1 MESENSGA
9 RVNYLA
15 PDVARWEAD
24 PALPV
29 IQLRGVV
36 KRFGDTTVLDGL
48 DLDIHTGQ
56 TTVICGQSGS
66 GKSVLLKLMNGLELP
81 DEGQVLLFGQDTREL
96 KPLELI
102 ETRKRISMMFQNYAL
117 LDSFNVARNIGFS
130 LLENTDMPREKIFDM
145 AQELLELLDL
155 ADAGKK
161 LPSELSGGMKKRV
174 SLARAV
180 ISNPEVVLFD
190 EPTTGLDPVM
200 IEFVD
205 NLVEQ
210 TRERYGI
217 TSVIISHDMT
227 STMRLADRVAMLHE
241 GKILA
246 YGTPEEVMAHDHE
259 VIRVFFEDAG
269 LERGLRSG
277 ATDVGISSSAD
288 AMEAPIVRLRGVHK
302 RFGEHH
308 VLKGVDMAIPQGKIT
323 VIIGG
328 SGSGKSVIMK
338 HIIGL
343 MRPDEGTVEVFG
355 QDISRLSDVEL
366 LPVRARFGMLF
377 QSAALLDSMTAAQN
391 VAFPLIERGV
401 KRKDARAQAMET
413 LEQLRIGDIANRFP
427 NSISN
432 GQKKRVGLARAII
445 TRPEIMIYDEPT
457 TGQDP
462 VMLRYV
468 DDMIVEAQEMFQ
480 ITSLVVSHDMSS
492 AFRVAHRI
500 AMLQEGEIRA
510 FGTPTEVSQS
520 ADPWVQR
527 FVFAGTER
535 GRRAAEEL
543 GLDF

>member
-1 MESENSGA
+1 MESEKSGA

-15 PDVARWEAD
+15 PDVERWAVD
-24 PALPV
+24 PTQPV

-36 KRFGDTTVLDGL
+36 KRFGNTTVLDGL
-48 DLDIHTGQ
+48 DLDIHTGL

-66 GKSVLLKLMNGLELP
+66 GKSVLLKLMNGLEMP
-81 DEGQVLLFGQDTREL
+81 DEGQVLLFGKDTREL
-96 KPLELI
+96 GAQELI
-102 ETRKRISMMFQNYAL
+102 ALRKRISMMFQNYAL
-117 LDSFNVARNIGFS
+117 LDSFNVARNIGFP
-130 LLENTDMPREKIFDM
+130 LLENTDMPRAEILEM
-145 AQELLELLDL
+145 AQELLELLGL
-155 ADAGKK
+155 GDAGQK
-161 LPSELSGGMKKRV
+161 LPSDLSGGMKKRV

-205 NLVEQ
+205 NLVDQ

-227 STMRLADRVAMLHE
+227 STMRLADRVAMLHD

-246 YGTPEEVMAHDHE
+246 YGTPEEVMSQDHE
-259 VIRVFFEDAG
+259 MIRVFFEDAQT
-269 LERGLRSG
+269 ERGLQAG
-277 ATDVGISSSAD
+277 GTDAGVSSAAD
-288 AMEAPIVRLRGVHK
+288 AMEAPIVRLQGVHK

-308 VLKGVDMAIPQGKIT
+308 VLKGVDMAIPPGKIT

-343 MRPDEGTVEVFG
+343 MRPDEGSVQVFG
-355 QDISRLSDVEL
+355 QEISRMSDVEL
-366 LPVRARFGMLF
+366 LPVRSRFGMLF
-377 QSAALLDSMTAAQN
+377 QSAALLDSMTAVQN
-391 VAFPLIERGV
+391 VSFPLIERGV
-401 KRKDARAQAMET
+401 KRREAREQALAT
-413 LEQLRIGDIANRFP
+413 LEQLRIVDIADRYP
-427 NSISN
+427 DSISN

-468 DDMIVEAQEMFQ
+468 DDMIVEAQELFK

-510 FGTPTEVSQS
+510 FGTPTEVAQS
-520 ADPWVQR
+520 EDPWVRR

-543 GLDF
+543 GLAF

>member
-1 MESENSGA
+1 MESENSGG
-9 RVNYLA
+9 RVNFLA
-15 PDVARWEAD
+15 PEVPRWESD
-24 PALPV
+24 PGRPV
-29 IQLRGVV
+29 IQLKGVT

-48 DLDIHTGQ
+48 DLDIHTGL

-81 DEGQVLLFGQDTREL
+81 DEGQVLLFGRDTRDL
-96 KPLELI
+96 GPQELI
-102 ETRKRISMMFQNYAL
+102 ATRKRISMMFQNYAL
-117 LDSFNVARNIGFS
+117 LDSFNVERNIGFP
-130 LLENTDMPREKIFDM
+130 LLENTDMPRNKILDM
-145 AQELLELLDL
+145 ARELLELLGL
-155 ADAGKK
+155 GDAGKK
-161 LPSELSGGMKKRV
+161 LPNDLSGGMKKRV

-205 NLVEQ
+205 NLVDQ

-241 GKILA
+241 GKILS
-246 YGTPEEVMAHDHE
+246 YGTPEEVMGLDHE
-259 VIRVFFEDAG
+259 MIRVFFEDART
-269 LERGLRSG
+269 ERGLQTG
-277 ATDVGISSSAD
+277 GTDAGISSSAD
-288 AMEAPIVRLRGVHK
+288 AMEQPIVRLEGVHK

-308 VLKGVDMAIPQGKIT
+308 VLKGVDMAIPEGKIT

-343 MRPDEGTVEVFG
+343 MRPDEGKVEVFG
-355 QDISRLSDVEL
+355 QEISRMSDVDL
-366 LPVRARFGMLF
+366 IPVRARFGMLF

-401 KRKDARAQAMET
+401 KRRDAREQAMAT
-413 LEQLRIGDIANRFP
+413 LEQLRITDIADSFP
-427 NSISN
+427 SSISN

-468 DDMIVEAQEMFQ
+468 DDMIVEAQELFQ

-510 FGTPTEVSQS
+510 FGTPTEVSESQ
-520 ADPWVQR
+520 DPWVRR

-543 GLDF
+543 GLAF